1 MMMDRL
7 YRFGCVLIFSVLL
20 FVGLTLRGFAKDVD
34 VDFDDNL
41 VEQTIKDFSVSGIND
56 SAKTRWDMHGD
67 TARIK
72 DNLLEV
78 DNVKVTGFSDG
89 VRVDVV
95 SDKGYYN
102 RDKGVVLL
110 SKDVEAVSST
120 GARLV
125 TDTAVWDTK
134 KNTLETDDRVTIT
147 QDDKGAVL
155 KGKGGHV
162 ELDKNIAVI
171 RSDVEAQMY
180 RASAKDMGLPVKDR
194 DEDGKQRHKTII
206 RCKGPLEVR
215 YRDKIA
221 VFNNDVVVEDEEA
234 KIYADKLTVYFDNED
249 NRISKIIGEGNV
261 RIVKGDNITE
271 SEKAIYDVENES
283 LTMVGEPKVLFY
295 SGEEIG
301 SASFKDRK
309 FN

>member
-1 MMMDRL
+1 MIGDRL
-7 YRFGCVLIFSVLL
+7 YHFGCVLIFFVLL
-20 FVGLTLRGFAKDVD
+20 VVGLTLRGLAKDVNM
-34 VDFDDNL
+34 DFDDNL

-95 SDKGYYN
+95 SEKGYYN

-110 SKDVEAVSST
+110 SKDVKAVSST
-120 GARLV
+120 GAKLV

-162 ELDKNIAVI
+162 ELDKNVAVI

-180 RASAKDMGLPVKDR
+180 RSSAKEMGLPVGGESK
-194 DEDGKQRHKTII
+194 EKKRHKTII

-221 VFNNDVVVEDEEA
+221 VFNNNVVVEDEEA
-234 KIYADKLTVYFDNED
+234 KIYADKLTVYFNNDD

-261 RIVKGDNITE
+261 RIVKGDNVTE